1 MRRSYLN
8 AYNLYV
14 GETTIDELANGGEF
28 YLPVDHD
35 DKSML
40 LGYFEGTEE
49 YEKCSRILSI

>member
-1 MRRSYLN
+1 
-8 AYNLYV
+8 V

-35 DKSML
+35 DKGML